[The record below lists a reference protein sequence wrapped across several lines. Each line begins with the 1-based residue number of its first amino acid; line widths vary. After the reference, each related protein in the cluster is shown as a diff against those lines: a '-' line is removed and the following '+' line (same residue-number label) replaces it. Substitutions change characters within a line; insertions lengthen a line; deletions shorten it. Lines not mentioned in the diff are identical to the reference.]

1 MISRI
6 KASAF
11 RSEEGNSKPLTPEES
26 QKYLAQYVSSTVRLW
41 VYHPSLSRLVLRIER
56 PAHQNLRPI
65 DLAFASVSDIRC
77 PVHWVFGVI
86 DIYDGPESSET
97 LFRVPS
103 AGVSVSACTLLIVI
117 QDEYPN
123 KLWELGSTRIA

>member
-11 RSEEGNSKPLTPEES
+11 RSEEGNSKPLTPEEC

-65 DLAFASVSDIRC
+65 DLAFASASDIRL
-77 PVHWVFGVI
+77 
-86 DIYDGPESSET
+86 SST
-97 LFRVPS
+97 LGLRR
-103 AGVSVSACTLLIVI
+103 
-117 QDEYPN
+117 D
-123 KLWELGSTRIA
+123 